1 MTWSVFHVEHRGGGG
16 HANTRP
22 EPPGATG
29 QRSSILVGRRAQQER
44 LALTWTGS
52 TSALVVENRR
62 MWMVALGRAQQR
74 FGDLRRIVTQV
85 VCEGVTVSGGCCAQE
100 GARSIR
106 CAGRRGTPGVRV
118 QDRAGRRGG
127 PADRA
132 GRRRSS
138 GAAVR
143 ALASAARPPL
153 LPGVRG
159 GDGPASPRTGPEAD
173 GGDGRWSHR
182 SASPSSTRRGASRPS
197 AGSRTVV
204 RPRSVVRTPW
214 CVRERAVRGRPS
226 GSRSEWGRPAVP
238 RHGGGGGP
246 GRWPRGCAA
255 RADRIVIDHRRAS
268 TMPRPVRWAGSAWA
282 PGADWRRWG
291 DWQDPRQ
298 RAAGRAGRWG
308 GVAAVCCWWCGGVV
322 RRWVG
327 GR

>member
-52 TSALVVENRR
+52 TSALVVEKRR

-85 VCEGVTVSGGCCAQE
+85 VCGGVTVSGGCCAQE

-106 CAGRRGTPGVRV
+106 CAGRRGTPGARV

-153 LPGVRG
+153 FPRVRG

-197 AGSRTVV
+197 AG
-204 RPRSVVRTPW
+204 
-214 CVRERAVRGRPS
+214 RGRWS
-226 GSRSEWGRPAVP
+226 GREASCGPPGVCVSVRSAGAR
-238 RHGGGGGP
+238 
-246 GRWPRGCAA
+246 AA
-255 RADRIVIDHRRAS
+255 RDRSGVARRS
-268 TMPRPVRWAGSAWA
+268 LGTV
-282 PGADWRRWG
+282 
-291 DWQDPRQ
+291 
-298 RAAGRAGRWG
+298 
-308 GVAAVCCWWCGGVV
+308 VAAVPA
-322 RRWVG
+322 VG
-327 GR
+327 LAGAPRGPTGS